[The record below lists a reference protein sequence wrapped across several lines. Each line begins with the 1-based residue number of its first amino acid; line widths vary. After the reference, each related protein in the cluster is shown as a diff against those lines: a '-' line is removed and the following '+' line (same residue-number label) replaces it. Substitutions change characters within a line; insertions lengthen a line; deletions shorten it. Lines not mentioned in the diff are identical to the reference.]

1 MSKRLMMRITAPTV
15 AISLLLLAV
24 GVGAAWYVQR
34 SQKDISGALR
44 RNIRSMRA
52 AEEIEIDI
60 REARTQL
67 DHFLLS
73 GDRKYLDAVPAVRP
87 EIDRWLTEA
96 SRCAITPHEQELMDR
111 ARQGCLRFFTE
122 LDGIVGQAPGNDRA
136 LRVRRLID
144 EVLEEEILKPTHEY
158 LDFNEDEVEKA
169 SAASQTLADR
179 LVLGLLL
186 LGTCGSGAGLVAGL
200 GIARGI
206 NRSLVQL
213 SVPIRAAAGQ
223 LDEVVGPIT
232 FAASWDLHELEGVLR
247 LIADRIG
254 AIIERLRQSEREVL
268 RAEQLAAVGQMAA
281 GMAHE
286 LRNPLTSMK
295 ILVQSALAR
304 DCPGHPAGGGSP
316 GAAPGPGLGGRDLAV
331 LEEEITRLEHLVQA
345 FLHFAR
351 PPEVEKR
358 PLEVRALVEQT
369 VALVAARAALRPCRI
384 ECVLPPEPV
393 LATVDPGQVRQVL
406 LNLLLNAVE
415 AVPPGGTIR
424 VSVEAEPDRWLTL
437 RVTDTGCGLP
447 VALGSR
453 IFAPFVSTKETGLG
467 LGLSICKRIVEAHGG
482 TIIAAN
488 RPGGGAVFT
497 VRLPVSN
504 QESGVKNQRSE
515 VRSQMTSD
523 L

>member
-1 MSKRLMMRITAPTV
+1 MSKRLMVRIIAPTV

-24 GVGAAWYVQR
+24 GGGAAWYVQR

-73 GDRKYLDAVPAVRP
+73 GDRKYLDAVPPMRP
-87 EIDRWLTEA
+87 EIDRWLAEA
-96 SRCAITPHEQELMDR
+96 SRCAVTPHEQALMDR

-122 LDGIVGQAPGNDRA
+122 LDGIVGQTPGNGLA
-136 LRVRRLID
+136 TRVRSLID
-144 EVLEEEILKPTHEY
+144 DVLLREILRPTHEY
-158 LDFNEDEVEKA
+158 LDFNEEEVEKA
-169 SAASQTLADR
+169 SAQSQTLADR

-247 LIADRIG
+247 LIANRIG

-295 ILVQSALAR
+295 ILVQSTLAR
-304 DCPGHPAGGGSP
+304 ACPGHAAGGGDA
-316 GAAPGPGLGGRDLAV
+316 GAPPPGPGLSGRDLAV
-331 LEEEITRLEHLVQA
+331 LEEEITRLERLVQS
-345 FLHFAR
+345 FLDFAR

-358 PLEVRALVEQT
+358 RLEVGALVEQT
-369 VALVAARAALRPCRI
+369 VGLVAGRAAQRQSRI
-384 ECVLPPEPV
+384 ECLLPSTPA
-393 LATVDPGQVRQVL
+393 LATLDPGQMRQVL
-406 LNLLLNAVE
+406 FNLLLNAVD
-415 AVPPGGTIR
+415 AVPPGGTVR
-424 VSVEAEPDRWLTL
+424 VAVEVDPDRRLTL
-437 RVTDTGCGLP
+437 RVADTGCGLP
-447 VALGSR
+447 ASLGNR

-482 TIIAAN
+482 VIDAAN
-488 RPGGGAVFT
+488 RPEGGAVFT
-497 VRLPVSN
+497 VRLPLA
-504 QESGVKNQRSE
+504 EST
-515 VRSQMTSD
+515 TSR
-523 L
+523 